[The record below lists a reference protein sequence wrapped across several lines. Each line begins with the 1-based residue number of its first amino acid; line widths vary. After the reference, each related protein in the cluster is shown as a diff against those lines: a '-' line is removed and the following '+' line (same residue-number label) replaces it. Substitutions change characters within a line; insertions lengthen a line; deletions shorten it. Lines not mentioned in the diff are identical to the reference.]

1 MPNSFELVTVFRD
14 ILQGIY
20 RRESLTAPLDA
31 AIQTIGFEG
40 TNAVRVFK
48 TSMVGLGNYS
58 RATGYPAG
66 DVTGTWQTLTLAV
79 ERGRAFSID
88 RMDDDE
94 TLGMAFGTLASEFYR
109 TMVVPE
115 IDAVRFSKYAS
126 CVGIQEVGTPALLSS
141 STIRAAIGV
150 AKAALNAA
158 EVPMEGR
165 IMYMSDSCYGFLEDS
180 IGRTLQNQTA
190 VETRVTTFDGMQVVM
205 VPQTR
210 FFKGITLNPGS
221 TANVGGF
228 AKTASTGR
236 DINFMILHPSS
247 VLQPIKLEVTKIF
260 SPEVN
265 QTTDGWLIQS
275 RLYHDAFVHDNRVQ
289 GIYSHIKNS

>member
-79 ERGRAFSID
+79 ERGRAFNVD

-126 CVGIQEVGTPALLSS
+126 RVGIQEVGTPALLSS

>member
-79 ERGRAFSID
+79 ERGRAFNVD